1 MNKLRLAAIVS
12 LIFSLSYFNLKA
24 QPQVHTDLR
33 TANWSLIALRQ
44 EKQIKP
50 LVWKVIFPAELRT
63 LNNQTIE
70 LPGYII
76 PIKVGNSFSQFM
88 LSIVPIESCPF
99 CGSGDIPSMVEVK
112 TQKAVNWTDKPI
124 RIRGKFI
131 INESGDGRSEFFLL
145 NAIQL

>member
-1 MNKLRLAAIVS
+1 MNKLLILTICS
-12 LIFSLSYFNLKA
+12 LLFFSTLKA

-33 TANWSLIALRQ
+33 TPNWALIGLRQ

-50 LVWKVIFPAELRT
+50 LVWKVIFPAELRI

-76 PIKVGNSFSQFM
+76 PTKVGNSFTQFM

-112 TQKAVNWTDKPI
+112 ASKAITWSDKPI
-124 RIRGKFI
+124 RIRGKFM
-131 INESGDGRSEFFLL
+131 INDSGDGRSEFFLL
-145 NAIQL
+145 NAVPL